1 MTTTETLAAL
11 IGLYFCAAGT
21 GLLVE
26 RNSAAELARALVE
39 QPVLG
44 FLGGIIAFAIGGA
57 IVGVHNDWHTLLAAI
72 VSLVGWMSLLEGALM
87 LACRK
92 WFLGLFARLTLSSQV
107 VTTFALGT
115 IAAGVVLLAT
125 AVFG

>member
-1 MTTTETLAAL
+1 MTTTETLASL

-21 GLLVE
+21 GMLVE
-26 RNSAAELARALVE
+26 RNNASVLLRELIA

-44 FLGGIIAFAIGGA
+44 FLGGIIAFVIGGA
-57 IVGVHNDWHTLLAAI
+57 IVAVHNNWDSLLAGI

-92 WFLGLFARLTLSSQV
+92 WFLGLFARLVLSSHV

-115 IAAGVVLLAT
+115 IAAGAALLA
-125 AVFG
+125 AALLG